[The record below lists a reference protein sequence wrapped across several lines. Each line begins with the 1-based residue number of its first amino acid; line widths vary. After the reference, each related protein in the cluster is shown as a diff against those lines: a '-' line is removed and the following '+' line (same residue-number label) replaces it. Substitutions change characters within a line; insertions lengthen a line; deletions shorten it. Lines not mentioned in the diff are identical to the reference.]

1 MQTNE
6 FQRSEHQK
14 VLVADKSHRKNIF
27 RKFSKKLVFFGGKKY
42 VFISLF

>member
-14 VLVADKSHRKNIF
+14 VLVADKSDRKNIF
-27 RKFSKKLVFFGGKKY
+27 SKNFKKLLFFGGKKY